1 MRRQDNRPAGTRVD
15 RQAGLGLQVV
25 SCGIRK
31 QQQQQQIRRKVGEP
45 VVGVAQQDDGL
56 ACGRMKHTHTR
67 THEVDGCGR
76 RVFESLQREMS
87 KAGRGHY
94 WWGVSCGRKQNP
106 DEKKVP

>member
-56 ACGRMKHTHTR
+56 ACGRMKHTHTHAR
-67 THEVDGCGR
+67 TKWMDAEEECSSHSSERC
-76 RVFESLQREMS
+76 
-87 KAGRGHY
+87 
-94 WWGVSCGRKQNP
+94 RKR
-106 DEKKVP
+106 DEDTTGGE